1 MGGRGRHFTNFSVVV
16 KKGTKSDIIFEY
28 NWRLYSLGGLAGND
42 RRFEHSIC
50 ASRGGHA
57 SSKRD

>member
-28 NWRLYSLGGLAGND
+28 NWILYSLGGLAGND
-42 RRFEHSIC
+42 RRFEDSIC
-50 ASRGGHA
+50 ASRGHA
-57 SSKRD
+57 ASKRH